1 MSANPLFYR
10 SVIPLNRETHREIT
24 IADAENRYG
33 FARETHVIPAV
44 VDEFSAAL
52 MHLPIVF
59 APASPHPSPV
69 FLVGVRPTQNLFVDP
84 LGRWTGHYVPAF
96 VRRYPFMRGTING
109 GDPIT
114 CVDEKSELV
123 GGTSGVRLFDAD
135 GGDTPFLR
143 NRIELVDQYYL
154 SARKTEQFVARI
166 AQLSLLRQVT
176 IETNVGKEASSV
188 IHGFMTIDEEKLN
201 HLPDDDFIALRDDG
215 FLSAMYAHL
224 FSLRA
229 LDALRRMLVERP
241 DSAEISPE
249 TGLAAEM
256 QGNTGS
262 KKSGKQAT

>member
-10 SVIPLNRETHREIT
+10 SVIPLNRDTHREIT
-24 IADAENRYG
+24 IADAEDRYG

-69 FLVGVRPTQNLFVDP
+69 FLVGVRPTQNLFIDP
-84 LGRWTGHYVPAF
+84 MGRWTGHYVPAF

-114 CVDEKSELV
+114 CVDEKSDMV
-123 GGTSGVRLFDAD
+123 GAPSGVRLFEAD

-143 NRIELVDQYYL
+143 NRIELVDQYYI
-154 SARKTEQFVARI
+154 SARKTERFAARI
-166 AQLSLLRQVT
+166 AQLGLLRQVT
-176 IETNVGKEASSV
+176 IETNVGKDASSV

-201 HLPDDDFIALRDDG
+201 HLPDCDFVSLREDG
-215 FLSAMYAHL
+215 FLNALYAHL

-229 LDALRRMLVERP
+229 LDVLRRMLVERP
-241 DSAEISPE
+241 DRGEISTE
-249 TGLAAEM
+249 TGYAAEV
-256 QGNTGS
+256 QDTTGS
-262 KKSGKQAT
+262 KKSRKHGT